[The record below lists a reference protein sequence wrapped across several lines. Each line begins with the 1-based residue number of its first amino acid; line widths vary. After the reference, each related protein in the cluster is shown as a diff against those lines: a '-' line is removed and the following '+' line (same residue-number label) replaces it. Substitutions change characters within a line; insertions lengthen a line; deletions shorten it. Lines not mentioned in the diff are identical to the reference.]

1 VAQRRKKKK
10 RRGSSS
16 SSGSGGKSGSTGTM
30 GSFRGGMKRVVGQGP
45 KRKETTF
52 SRVITYVLLAA
63 ALGLLAYR
71 LLSR

>member
-1 VAQRRKKKK
+1 MAQRRKKKK
-10 RRGSSS
+10 RRGSSTGGKGG
-16 SSGSGGKSGSTGTM
+16 SSGTI

-52 SRVITYVLLAA
+52 SRILTYVLLIA

-71 LLSR
+71 LLNR